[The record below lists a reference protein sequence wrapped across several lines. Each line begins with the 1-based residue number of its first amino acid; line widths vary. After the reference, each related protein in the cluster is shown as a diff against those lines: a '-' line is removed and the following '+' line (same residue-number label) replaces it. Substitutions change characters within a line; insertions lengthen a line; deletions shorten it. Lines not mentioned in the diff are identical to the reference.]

1 MTLTAG
7 LKTDFER
14 LLLRFQQTESVRY
27 EEFSAIWRDMK
38 FSTIFYG
45 KMGKTDGRKFTKGV
59 LALASQYFF
68 PPYSF
73 QIRFGGLYLLYGL
86 YNTQL
91 CQPKEKIRVAL
102 KDWDEVLSCQE
113 EMVNAEH
120 FDAVYVLKKLLN
132 DKAFHFTAM
141 PKLLAYN
148 KRRRKMPNVTVNE
161 NFREKSNLVSELVT
175 VDVLEELMN
184 IHEHYQTMKR
194 MISANKT
201 QLDKALSLTR
211 ADFVSELKNITVE
224 FQQWQENKNTK
235 LTDQPGIS
243 GSERDESK
251 EQTGSSRAQTLAK
264 IKSKSYNSA
273 VKASKSRRHRQ
284 IKMES
289 SESGSDWGRVKKP
302 PRSRNSSVKK
312 QDKEK
317 GNFSKYSPPSKR
329 RRQRH

>member
-1 MTLTAG
+1 MALTAG
-7 LKTDFER
+7 LKTDFEN

-27 EEFSAIWRDMK
+27 EEFSVIWRDMK

-45 KMGKTDGRKFTKGV
+45 KMGITDGRKFTKEA

-102 KDWDEVLSCQE
+102 KEWDEVLSCQE

-132 DKAFHFTAM
+132 DRAFHFTAM
-141 PKLLAYN
+141 PTLLVYN
-148 KRRRKMPNVTVNE
+148 KKKRKAPNDTVNE
-161 NFREKSNLVSELVT
+161 GFREKSNLVSELIT

-201 QLDKALSLTR
+201 QLDKALSLIR
-211 ADFVSELKNITVE
+211 GDFVSELKNVTVE
-224 FQQWQENKNTK
+224 FQQWQMNKSAM
-235 LTDQPGIS
+235 TDQPGIM
-243 GSERDESK
+243 GSEHDESE
-251 EQTGSSRAQTLAK
+251 EQKGFNRAQTLAD
-264 IKSKSYNSA
+264 IKSKSYNST
-273 VKASKSRRHRQ
+273 VKAPRSRRHRQ
-284 IKMES
+284 IKLES
-289 SESGSDWGRVKKP
+289 SESGSDWGRMKQT
-302 PRSRNSSVKK
+302 PRSRNSSVKEHSRK
-312 QDKEK
+312 QDFPAPK
-317 GNFSKYSPPSKR
+317 KR
-329 RRQRH
+329 RRQR